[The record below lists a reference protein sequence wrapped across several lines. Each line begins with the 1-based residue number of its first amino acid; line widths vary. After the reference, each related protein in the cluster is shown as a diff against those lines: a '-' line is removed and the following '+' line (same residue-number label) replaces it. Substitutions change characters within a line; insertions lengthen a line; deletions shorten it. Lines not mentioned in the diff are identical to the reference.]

1 MIKVKTELNQIITF
15 EEKDGIL
22 VASMQLQI
30 GPVKESYYQEM
41 LNIIQVLKLDNIPIN
56 VRSILEDKLEDYKN
70 SLVDGL
76 VNYCTEH
83 IIDSYTDLIDE

>member
-30 GPVKESYYQEM
+30 EPVKESYYQEM
-41 LNIIQVLKLDNIPIN
+41 LNIRQVLKLDNIPIN
-56 VRSILEDKLEDYKN
+56 VRSILEEKLDDYKD

-76 VNYCTEH
+76 VNYLQN
-83 IIDSYTDLIDE
+83 ILLIAILI